1 MKKKNNKFP
10 LMITKAIIILAMALI
25 SCKGDQSRDTKAQ
38 KASIQEPVIEYPV
51 SYIMG
56 QFDPTTHENFTI
68 IPSRYAD
75 RDSMYMRK
83 DAFKHFVRMYE
94 AASEDGINLVIRSA
108 ARNFDYQKG
117 IWERK
122 WNGTTILSDGV
133 NAATD
138 IQDHKE
144 RALKIL
150 EYSSMPGTSRHHWG
164 TDIDLNSFNNEWF
177 EKDEGL
183 KLYNWMLAHAHE
195 YGYCQPYTE
204 KGKARPDGYNEE
216 KWHWSYTP
224 VSKPLLSQASDKL
237 KNEMIQGFL
246 GHEQA
251 TTIDVVSKYVLG
263 INHQCK

>member
-1 MKKKNNKFP
+1 
-10 LMITKAIIILAMALI
+10 MITNVIIVFAMALI
-25 SCKGDQSRDTKAQ
+25 SCKGNQNEDRKVYSVKVP
-38 KASIQEPVIEYPV
+38 EPVIEVPV

-56 QFDPTTHENFTI
+56 QFDPTTHKDFTI
-68 IPSRYAD
+68 IPRQYAD

-83 DAFKHFVRMYE
+83 DAFNDFVRMYE
-94 AASEDGINLVIRSA
+94 VAFKDSINLVIRSA

-138 IQDHKE
+138 IQDPKE

-150 EYSSMPGTSRHHWG
+150 EYSSMPSTSRHHWG
-164 TDIDLNSFNNEWF
+164 TDIDLNSFNNGWF
-177 EKDEGL
+177 EEGEGL
-183 KLYNWMLAHAHE
+183 KLYNWMLGHAHE

-204 KGKARPDGYNEE
+204 KGSERPEGYNEE

-224 VSKPLLSQASDKL
+224 VSKPLLQLAAKEL
-237 KNEMIQGFL
+237 KNEMIKGFL